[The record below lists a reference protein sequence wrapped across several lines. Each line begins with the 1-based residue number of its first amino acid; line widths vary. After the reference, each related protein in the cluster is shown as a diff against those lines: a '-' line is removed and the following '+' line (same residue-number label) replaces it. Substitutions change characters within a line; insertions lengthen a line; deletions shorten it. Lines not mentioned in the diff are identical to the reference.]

1 MSENNKSKKLFST
14 KNFILFSFIIII
26 VLSVVGYCIEKYKKN
41 HFNENVIAISDYIFS
56 HNFEKRTSIKL
67 DDFPVNSDARKAF
80 KQTDFLSIEL
90 IDKHTVLITTE
101 VLFHSVKG
109 VLVTDGTDIKE
120 HEIIIPNSG
129 FDGDRISV
137 SATDNDRIYTWRA
150 GL

>member
-1 MSENNKSKKLFST
+1 MSENNKFKKLFST
-14 KNFILFSFIIII
+14 KNIFLFSFIVII

-56 HNFEKRTSIKL
+56 HNFEKRTSIEL

-80 KQTDFLSIEL
+80 KQAEFISIEL
-90 IDKHTVLITTE
+90 IDNHTVLITTE

-109 VLVTDGTDIKE
+109 ILVTDGTEINDF
-120 HEIIIPNSG
+120 EIIIPDSD
-129 FDGDRISV
+129 FDGNRISA
-137 SATDNDRIYTWRA
+137 SSTDIERIYTWHA